1 MTEYEELHTEIMYLA
16 HRQKETEDRMDALV
30 EWADAVNK
38 NISEWSEFVNLTLMQ
53 QGVKLLE
60 KQRGEGYF
68 RKTSS
73 ENWKEVYDKLEV
85 LSLKIKGSGKNK
97 DNIYIYNTIKE
108 EDTLEKAI
116 PEE

>member
-16 HRQKETEDRMDALV
+16 HRQKETDDRMDALV

-68 RKTSS
+68 KKTSQ
-73 ENWKEVYDKLEV
+73 ENWKEVYAKIEDLFSRVKT
-85 LSLKIKGSGKNK
+85 LSGEAKRGKYKEYSIK
-97 DNIYIYNTIKE
+97 
-108 EDTLEKAI
+108 
-116 PEE
+116 